1 MLLAIDI
8 GNTNVVCGLFEGP
21 TLRAH
26 WRLATES
33 RRTDNEYGILLLNL
47 LQNAGFTPDR
57 ITGCILS
64 SVVPALTGTF
74 DSLVQAYF
82 HRTPVIVGP
91 ETDSGLIL
99 RYANPKEIGS
109 DRIVN
114 AAAAHARYQSDLII
128 VDFGTATTFCAVTK
142 SAEYLGGVIAPG
154 LGISADALFSR
165 TAKLPKV
172 EIIRPKT
179 VIGKDTIG
187 GIQSGLLF
195 GYVGLV
201 DGIVRRMERELGRTS
216 MVIATGGL
224 ATVIAQE
231 TETIR
236 EVLPFLTLE
245 GLELLYHRNR
255 LT

>member
-8 GNTNVVCGLFEGP
+8 GNTNVVCGLFEGS

-99 RYANPKEIGS
+99 QYANPKEIGS

-128 VDFGTATTFCAVTK
+128 VDFGTATTFCAAQQLTRVELREP
-142 SAEYLGGVIAPG
+142 AEL
-154 LGISADALFSR
+154 
-165 TAKLPKV
+165 
-172 EIIRPKT
+172 
-179 VIGKDTIG
+179 
-187 GIQSGLLF
+187 
-195 GYVGLV
+195 
-201 DGIVRRMERELGRTS
+201 M
-216 MVIATGGL
+216 
-224 ATVIAQE
+224 
-231 TETIR
+231 
-236 EVLPFLTLE
+236 
-245 GLELLYHRNR
+245 
-255 LT
+255 